1 MALPAMSIIT
11 IALAVF
17 ESIMTTFA
25 KIMEHA
31 SDAQRERLIAIMV
44 ENLEWW
50 QTNVWRKLGDLLD
63 GPDDG

>member
-31 SDAQRERLIAIMV
+31 SDSQRERLIAIMV